1 MTPRRS
7 SRLNLTSTELN
18 LTLTS
23 NGGVKR
29 PRRADNTS
37 KSPENPNEK
46 DYSPKPKRAKTEE
59 VVRTPKKALNGE
71 AKHSGE
77 VDNHNNTAENP
88 KRTASQLEKASTPK
102 SNYAKTEIGV
112 EKSPSKVRR
121 SLQMQVSE
129 NAVHSNGHKRE
140 EVQAEKGSC
149 NGAKNYMY
157 DESLDKQGHY
167 TVCHQQPNGNGNT
180 RTPKKV
186 LSGGSKQSGQV
197 DNHSKTPVNS
207 NGNELLSEKAHTPKS
222 IYAKT
227 KLAVEKSP
235 SKARRSLNMQSTEND
250 VYSNGHKTEEMQAGK
265 GSCND
270 AHARNGMFEESVD
283 KQCHYT
289 VCDQQANGN
298 GSIRTPKKGACREPD
313 ALRTPKSPRKKANNL
328 PNQIQKWNPK
338 DSSQILAVKAALHL
352 SAVPTTVIC
361 REEELKKVFE
371 FCKMCIEKKKVGS
384 MYVCG
389 CPGTGKS
396 LLLEKVKFLSIEW
409 AKEVGM
415 PPPTS
420 VVVNCTSLTNT
431 SDIFSKIL
439 EQCQGKKKCSVNSSP
454 FQELKNFL
462 CEKKQSSAKKMMLL
476 IIDEMDY
483 LISKDQ
489 AVLYDLFRLPTF
501 PNSHCMLIGIS
512 NAIDL
517 TDRFLPK
524 LQSLN
529 CEPLV
534 MTFRAYS
541 KEQILK
547 ILQQR
552 LMDLPCQI
560 FQLEALELCARK
572 VAAASGDMR
581 KALHVCR
588 GAVEMLEA
596 ELTSGIHELDDIPHE
611 KSMTNGLNLPPE
623 RLTKQEINVVRI
635 DHMAR
640 ALAKTFRSAVVDTI
654 QTLPRHQQI
663 VLCSA
668 VKFFRR
674 RKKDATLGELNV
686 AYLDFCKTT
695 SMYPLTGPEFSS
707 MCRVLSD
714 QALLNLGQ
722 SREDRLRRVT
732 LRVDEGDVNFAL
744 QGIRFFRNCL
754 Q

>member
-1 MTPRRS
+1 MPK
-7 SRLNLTSTELN
+7 LNC
-18 LTLTS
+18 
-23 NGGVKR
+23 
-29 PRRADNTS
+29 
-37 KSPENPNEK
+37 
-46 DYSPKPKRAKTEE
+46 AKTEL
-59 VVRTPKKALNGE
+59 V
-71 AKHSGE
+71 
-77 VDNHNNTAENP
+77 
-88 KRTASQLEKASTPK
+88 
-102 SNYAKTEIGV
+102 
-112 EKSPSKVRR
+112 
-121 SLQMQVSE
+121 
-129 NAVHSNGHKRE
+129 
-140 EVQAEKGSC
+140 
-149 NGAKNYMY
+149 
-157 DESLDKQGHY
+157 
-167 TVCHQQPNGNGNT
+167 
-180 RTPKKV
+180 
-186 LSGGSKQSGQV
+186 
-197 DNHSKTPVNS
+197 
-207 NGNELLSEKAHTPKS
+207 
-222 IYAKT
+222 
-227 KLAVEKSP
+227 VEKSP
-235 SKARRSLNMQSTEND
+235 SKARRSLNMQASVNG
-250 VYSNGHKTEEMQAGK
+250 VYSNGHKREVMQAEK
-265 GSCND
+265 GSRND
-270 AHARNGMFEESVD
+270 ARNGMHEESVD

-289 VCDQQANGN
+289 VCDQQPNGN

-313 ALRTPKSPRKKANNL
+313 VLRTPKSPRKKLNNL
-328 PNQIQKWNPK
+328 SNQIQKWNPK

-361 REEELKKVFE
+361 REEELKNVFE

-396 LLLEKVKFLSIEW
+396 LLLEKVKCLSIEW

-431 SDIFSKIL
+431 SDIFAKIL
-439 EQCQGKKKCSVNSSP
+439 EQCQGKKKCSANSSP
-454 FQELKNFL
+454 FLELKSFL
-462 CEKKQSSAKKMMLL
+462 CEKKQSSAKKMLLL

-483 LISKDQ
+483 LITKDQ

-541 KEQILK
+541 KDQILK

-552 LMDLPCQI
+552 LMGLTCQV
-560 FQLEALELCARK
+560 FQPEALELCARK

-596 ELTSGIHELDDIPHE
+596 ELTNGIHELDNISHE

-623 RLTKQEINVVRI
+623 ERLTKQEINMVRI

-654 QTLPRHQQI
+654 QSLPRHQQI

-674 RKKDATLGELNV
+674 RKKDATLGELNA

-732 LRVDEGDVNFAL
+732 LKVDEGDVSFAL

>member
-7 SRLNLTSTELN
+7 SRLNPTTTELN
-18 LTLTS
+18 STPMS

-29 PRRADNTS
+29 PREAENPS
-37 KSPENPNEK
+37 KTPENPNGNGLLLKK
-46 DYSPKPKRAKTEE
+46 DYSPKSKRAKIEQTVEKSPSKARRSLNMHASENGAHSNGHMEE
-59 VVRTPKKALNGE
+59 EMQAEKMSRDDVRNGLCEESVGKRSHSIICDQHSNGNGSIRTPKKVLNGG
-71 AKHSGE
+71 AKHSGQA
-77 VDNHNNTAENP
+77 DSHSKTSENP
-88 KRTASQLEKASTPK
+88 NGFASQLEKAYTP
-102 SNYAKTEIGV
+102 NLNCANTGIIV

-121 SLQMQVSE
+121 SLQVQAGE
-129 NAVHSNGHKRE
+129 NGVHSNRPKAVE
-140 EVQAEKGSC
+140 MQAEKGSC
-149 NGAKNYMY
+149 NDARNDMRE
-157 DESLDKQGHY
+157 ESVGKQGHY
-167 TVCHQQPNGNGNT
+167 TVCNQQPNGNGNT
-180 RTPKKV
+180 RTPKK
-186 LSGGSKQSGQV
+186 
-197 DNHSKTPVNS
+197 
-207 NGNELLSEKAHTPKS
+207 
-222 IYAKT
+222 
-227 KLAVEKSP
+227 
-235 SKARRSLNMQSTEND
+235 
-250 VYSNGHKTEEMQAGK
+250 
-265 GSCND
+265 
-270 AHARNGMFEESVD
+270 
-283 KQCHYT
+283 
-289 VCDQQANGN
+289 
-298 GSIRTPKKGACREPD
+298 GACRD
-313 ALRTPKSPRKKANNL
+313 SDVLRMPKSPRKKANNL
-328 PNQIQKWNPK
+328 LNQMQKWNPK

-361 REEELKKVFE
+361 REEELKRVFE

-439 EQCQGKKKCSVNSSP
+439 EQCQGKKKCSANSSP
-454 FQELKNFL
+454 FQELKSFL
-462 CEKKQSSAKKMMLL
+462 CETKQSSAKKMMLL

-501 PNSHCMLIGIS
+501 PNSQCMLIGIS

-529 CEPLV
+529 CQPLV

-541 KEQILK
+541 KDQILK

-552 LMDLPCQI
+552 LMGLPCQV
-560 FQLEALELCARK
+560 FQPEALELCARK

-596 ELTSGIHELDDIPHE
+596 ELTNGMHELDNISRE
-611 KSMTNGLNLPPE
+611 KLMTNGLNLPLEE
-623 RLTKQEINVVRI
+623 RLTKQEINMVRI

-654 QTLPRHQQI
+654 QALPRHQQI

-674 RKKDATLGELNV
+674 RKKDATLGELNA

-695 SMYPLTGPEFSS
+695 SMHPLTGPEFSS
-707 MCRVLSD
+707 MCRVLCD

-732 LRVDEGDVNFAL
+732 LKVDEGDVNFAL

>member
-18 LTLTS
+18 STLTS

-37 KSPENPNEK
+37 KTPENPNEK

-59 VVRTPKKALNGE
+59 A
-71 AKHSGE
+71 
-77 VDNHNNTAENP
+77 
-88 KRTASQLEKASTPK
+88 
-102 SNYAKTEIGV
+102 V
-112 EKSPSKVRR
+112 EKSPSKACR
-121 SLQMQVSE
+121 SLDMLASE
-129 NAVHSNGHKRE
+129 SGLHSNGYKGKE
-140 EVQAEKGSC
+140 MQAEEGPRNDAG
-149 NGAKNYMY
+149 NGLCE
-157 DESLDKQGHY
+157 ESVDKKSDF
-167 TVCHQQPNGNGNT
+167 TMCDQQPNANGSV

-186 LSGGSKQSGQV
+186 WSGGSKQSGQV

-250 VYSNGHKTEEMQAGK
+250 VYSNGHKEEMQAGK

-439 EQCQGKKKCSVNSSP
+439 EQCQGKKKCSVNSSS
-454 FQELKNFL
+454 FQELKDFL

-529 CEPLV
+529 CKPLV

-596 ELTSGIHELDDIPHE
+596 ELTSGIHELDNISHE

-623 RLTKQEINVVRI
+623 RLTKQEINMVRI

-707 MCRVLSD
+707 ICRVLSD